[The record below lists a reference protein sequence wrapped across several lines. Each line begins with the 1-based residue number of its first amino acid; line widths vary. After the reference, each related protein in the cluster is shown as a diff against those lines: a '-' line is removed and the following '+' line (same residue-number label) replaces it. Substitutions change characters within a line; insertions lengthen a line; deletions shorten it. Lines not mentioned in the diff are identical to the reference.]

1 MPNSLDP
8 DFLLLG
14 THSIP
19 RGKSDQVHI
28 EVARLPSRTP
38 IKITVQVNRAEKP
51 GPVVLFLAGVHG
63 DEINGVETIRRMI
76 KAHEMTPECGTIIS
90 IPLLNVYGFINYSR
104 SMPDGKD
111 INRSFPG
118 SSTGSLASRVAYQ
131 LMQQIIPLIDYGLD
145 FHTGGA
151 NRANYPQI
159 RCAFRDPNSVEL
171 AKAIEPPY
179 IINSPYRDKSL
190 RKASYIKGKTML
202 VFEGGEALRFSE
214 HAIEE
219 GRNCALRM
227 LKFLGM
233 RSEAPE
239 PKDKTVVLKGSS
251 WVRAKNSGLFVTN
264 LPLGAEAKKN
274 QRVGNIK
281 GPYGDFDLSLK
292 APSAGFVIGLNN
304 NPVVNMGDAVM
315 HIGLLNNE
323 AETTPAAE

>member
-1 MPNSLDP
+1 
-8 DFLLLG
+8 
-14 THSIP
+14 
-19 RGKSDQVHI
+19 
-28 EVARLPSRTP
+28 
-38 IKITVQVNRAEKP
+38 
-51 GPVVLFLAGVHG
+51 
-63 DEINGVETIRRMI
+63 
-76 KAHEMTPECGTIIS
+76 KANEMVPERGTIIS

-118 SSTGSLASRVAYQ
+118 NAAGSLASRVAYQ

-145 FHTGGA
+145 FHTGAA
-151 NRANYPQI
+151 NRENYPQV
-159 RCAFRDPNSVEL
+159 RCTFRDKKSLDL
-171 AKAIEPPY
+171 AKAIQPPY

-190 RKASYIKGKTML
+190 RKASYNKGKTML

-219 GRNCALRM
+219 GRNCALR
-227 LKFLGM
+227 LLNFLGM
-233 RSEAPE
+233 RSDAPE
-239 PKDKTVVLKGSS
+239 PTNKTVILKGSS

-264 LPLGAEAKKN
+264 LILGDEAKKN

-323 AETTPAAE
+323 DA